1 MKTTTAETITVYKAF
16 AMWNFEKEEEWLN
29 GMAQDGWALK
39 KVGYCKY
46 VFERSEP
53 GEYIIRLEMHDADEQ
68 YMELMRESGAEY
80 VGSVLQWLYFRKKAE
95 LGEFELFS
103 DIDSRIGHLK
113 SISWTMLIIGG
124 GNVLIG
130 LTNLANG
137 SAGYINLLCACVVFY
152 ELGRIHGKKDELERE
167 RRIRE

>member
-68 YMELMRESGAEY
+68 YMDENHKFHLEKASPIVYSHGTYLTTGKEIGTFGY
-80 VGSVLQWLYFRKKAE
+80 SVRKK
-95 LGEFELFS
+95 
-103 DIDSRIGHLK
+103 K
-113 SISWTMLIIGG
+113 
-124 GNVLIG
+124 
-130 LTNLANG
+130 
-137 SAGYINLLCACVVFY
+137 
-152 ELGRIHGKKDELERE
+152 
-167 RRIRE
+167 